1 MTSKKLER
9 HFYFGTNG
17 ELVHLPSSKRYDH
30 VRFWRTFE
38 TYFFRARSIK
48 QQLDH
53 RRKHSQKEFMR
64 ATNLTRKLRVYP
76 YIKELKCRLFKV
88 WHVSEYDDRSKWY
101 KGYPPHLKHS
111 LISAIET
118 LDSMTDEEF
127 LKALDGINREE
138 DSV

>member
-9 HFYFGTNG
+9 HFYFGTTG
-17 ELVHLPSSKRYDH
+17 ELVHLPSSKRYDY
-30 VRFWRTFE
+30 VRYWRTFD

-48 QQLDH
+48 L
-53 RRKHSQKEFMR
+53 RLILRNHSEKEFMR

-76 YIKELKCRLFKV
+76 CVKEFKCRLFKV

-101 KGYPPHLKHS
+101 KGYPPHLKQS
-111 LISAIET
+111 LITAIET

-138 DSV
+138 CNV